1 MTYENDIFVVR
12 EEYMSLSAETLN
24 NKSAVLIEEMKRAS
38 ANQQDISNTTS
49 LGNITFGFD
58 I

>member
-38 ANQQDISNTTS
+38 ANQQDISNMTS